1 MEQSGMHRR
10 RAGSDDGNDSAKDE
24 CADAEL
30 HQRTHNSSLRS
41 RAVAGP
47 GLHQLLARAD
57 AREVAVVDDA
67 RAVTFAEL
75 DREVA
80 EVSERLGAARAPGAA
95 VAILAENSVD
105 YITWLYAIP
114 RAGMRALLLNVRD
127 HPRSWAAIL
136 SRSEC
141 TLAVGDAHL
150 LDRLAPECPPGV
162 DVIDFA
168 NALVPGALTEG
179 AEASEASAS
188 GHRALAAEHR
198 RDKDD
203 TAWIVPTSG
212 TTGTPKLALLTH
224 ASLLAAAR
232 GCAEARPVAGD
243 DVYLLAF
250 PLCHV
255 AAYNVLVQHLHGRTV
270 VVTRRFEARR
280 TAQLI
285 ERHRVTAASLAP
297 TMIAALLDDIAHDD
311 SRHDLSSL
319 RLLAYGSAPIA
330 EPLLRRAM
338 ADLGCDF
345 SQGYGMTELSGN
357 CAYLD
362 ADGHRRGLD
371 DPDVLRSAGRPTS
384 LVELRIVDD
393 DGVAVATGEV
403 GEIAVRGPQVM
414 AGYLGDPDA
423 TAAAIVDGWLRT
435 GDLGRLDAQGAL
447 TIVDRKKDVIVSGGE
462 NVASREVEAVLHADP
477 TVAEA
482 AVIGVPD
489 ERWGERVTAVI
500 VPAPDAH
507 VDEDALVARC
517 RAALAAYK
525 IPRRV
530 VIVDTLPR
538 NATGKVDKPEL
549 RRQMGR
555 TTQAVE
561 A

>member
-1 MEQSGMHRR
+1 M
-10 RAGSDDGNDSAKDE
+10 
-24 CADAEL
+24 
-30 HQRTHNSSLRS
+30 
-41 RAVAGP
+41 
-47 GLHQLLARAD
+47 
-57 AREVAVVDDA
+57 
-67 RAVTFAEL
+67 
-75 DREVA
+75 
-80 EVSERLGAARAPGAA
+80 
-95 VAILAENSVD
+95 
-105 YITWLYAIP
+105 
-114 RAGMRALLLNVRD
+114 RD

-141 TLAVGDAHL
+141 TLVAGDREL
-150 LDRLAPECPPGV
+150 LDRLAPECPPGMEFLGFSERPAPGKATAAS
-162 DVIDFA
+162 DSKID
-168 NALVPGALTEG
+168 
-179 AEASEASAS
+179 
-188 GHRALAAEHR
+188 
-198 RDKDD
+198 DI
-203 TAWIVPTSG
+203 AWVVPTSG

-224 ASLLAAAR
+224 TSLLAAAR
-232 GCAEARPVAGD
+232 GCAEARPVAAD

-270 VVTRRFEARR
+270 VVTRRFEPRR

-285 ERHRVTAASLAP
+285 ERHRVTVASLAP
-297 TMIAALLDDIAHDD
+297 TMIAALLDHITAPA
-311 SRHDLSSL
+311 SGGREAQHDLSSL
-319 RLLAYGSAPIA
+319 RLLAYGSASIA

-338 ADLGCDF
+338 AELGCDF

-357 CAYLD
+357 SAYLD

-371 DPDVLRSAGRPTS
+371 DPEVLRSAGRPTS
-384 LVELRIVDD
+384 FVELRIVDD
-393 DGVAVATGEV
+393 RGVAVATGEV

-435 GDLGRLDAQGAL
+435 GDLGRVDAEGVL

-489 ERWGERVTAVI
+489 DRWGERVTAVV
-500 VPAPDAH
+500 VPARDAH

-517 RAALAAYK
+517 RGELAAYK

-530 VIVDTLPR
+530 LIVDALPR
-538 NATGKVDKPEL
+538 ECHRQDRQARTAAPLRHGIGARRRRRRHRARQHGHRGNGPDDPGGPGVSAPVPSTAPLTWADAGGPSERFLVTTHSEMQVTVSEWL
-549 RRQMGR
+549 RRSTSAQRPLCCRRYPTFAKRRKG
-555 TTQAVE
+555 A
-561 A
+561 